1 MNMTMNMNIRQNVFS
16 ALKAAMIK
24 KDAKVISTLRL
35 IMAAIKDKDIVL
47 KGNGDAS
54 GIDET
59 AIILLMQTMI
69 KQRNASIV
77 LFKQGIRED
86 LVKIEEDEILII
98 SSFLPKQLNDQEIE
112 DAVVNAI
119 KLTQSESIKD
129 MGKVI
134 NLMKQNYIGKM
145 DFRIVSAVIKEK
157 LTK

>member
-1 MNMTMNMNIRQNVFS
+1 MNMNIRQNVFS

-98 SSFLPKQLNDQEIE
+98 SSFLPEQLNEQEIE
-112 DAVVNAI
+112 DAVVKAI
-119 KLTQSESIKD
+119 KLTKSESMKD

-134 NLMKQNYIGKM
+134 SLMKQDYIGKM
-145 DFRIVSAVIKEK
+145 DFRIVSAVVKEK

>member
-1 MNMTMNMNIRQNVFS
+1 MNIRQNVFS

-24 KDAKVISTLRL
+24 KEAKVITTLRL

-145 DFRIVSAVIKEK
+145 DFRIVSAVVKEK

>member
-1 MNMTMNMNIRQNVFS
+1 MNMNIRQNVFS

-98 SSFLPKQLNDQEIE
+98 SSFLPKQLTDQEIE

-145 DFRIVSAVIKEK
+145 DFRIVSAVVKEK

>member
-1 MNMTMNMNIRQNVFS
+1 MNMNIRQNVFS

-98 SSFLPKQLNDQEIE
+98 SSFLPKQLNEQEIK

-119 KLTQSESIKD
+119 KLTESISIKD

-134 NLMKQNYIGKM
+134 NLMKQDYIGKM
-145 DFRIVSAVIKEK
+145 DFRIVSTIVKEK

>member
-1 MNMTMNMNIRQNVFS
+1 MNIRQNVFS

-112 DAVVNAI
+112 VAVVNAI
-119 KLTQSESIKD
+119 KLTQSVSIKD

-145 DFRIVSAVIKEK
+145 DFRIVSAVVKEK

>member
-1 MNMTMNMNIRQNVFS
+1 MNIRQNVFS

-59 AIILLMQTMI
+59 AILLLMQTMI

-98 SSFLPKQLNDQEIE
+98 SSFLPEQLNEQEIE
-112 DAVVNAI
+112 DAVVKAI
-119 KLTQSESIKD
+119 KLTKSESMKD

-134 NLMKQNYIGKM
+134 NLMKQDYIGKM
-145 DFRIVSAVIKEK
+145 DFRIVSRIVKEK
-157 LTK
+157 LLK

>member
-1 MNMTMNMNIRQNVFS
+1 MNMNIRQNVFS

>member
-1 MNMTMNMNIRQNVFS
+1 MSIRQNVTK

-24 KDAKVISTLRL
+24 KDVRLINTLRL
-35 IMAAIKDKDIVL
+35 IIAAIKDRDIVL
-47 KGNGDAS
+47 KGNGNSS
-54 GIDET
+54 GIDEIEIT
-59 AIILLMQTMI
+59 LLMQTMI

-98 SSFLPKQLNDQEIE
+98 SSFLPEQLNEQEIE
-112 DAVVNAI
+112 DAVVKAI
-119 KLTQSESIKD
+119 KLTKSESMKD

-145 DFRIVSAVIKEK
+145 DFRIVSAVVKEK

>member
-1 MNMTMNMNIRQNVFS
+1 MSIRQNVS
-16 ALKAAMIK
+16 TALKASMIK
-24 KDAKVISTLRL
+24 KDVRLINTLRL
-35 IMAAIKDKDIVL
+35 IIAAIKDRDIVL
-47 KGNGDAS
+47 KGNGNSS
-54 GIDET
+54 GIDEIEIT
-59 AIILLMQTMI
+59 LLMQTMI

-119 KLTQSESIKD
+119 KLTQSVSIKD

-145 DFRIVSAVIKEK
+145 DFRIVSAVVKEK

>member
-1 MNMTMNMNIRQNVFS
+1 MNIRQNVFS
-16 ALKAAMIK
+16 ALKVAMIK
-24 KDAKVISTLRL
+24 KDVKVISTLRL

-59 AIILLMQTMI
+59 SIILLMQTMI
-69 KQRNASIV
+69 KQRKASIV

-98 SSFLPKQLNDQEIE
+98 SSFLPKQLNEQEIE
-112 DAVVNAI
+112 HAVVNAI
-119 KLTQSESIKD
+119 NLTQSVSIKD

-145 DFRIVSAVIKEK
+145 DFRIVSSIVKEK

>member
-1 MNMTMNMNIRQNVFS
+1 MNIRQNVFS

-24 KDAKVISTLRL
+24 KDSKVISTLRL

-145 DFRIVSAVIKEK
+145 DFRIVSAVVKEK

>member
-1 MNMTMNMNIRQNVFS
+1 MGMNIRQNVFI

-98 SSFLPKQLNDQEIE
+98 SSFLPKQFNEKEIE
-112 DAVVNAI
+112 DAVVNVI
-119 KLTQSESIKD
+119 KLTQSVSIKD

-134 NLMKQNYIGKM
+134 KLMKQDYIGKM
-145 DFRIVSAVIKEK
+145 DFRIVSAIVKEK

>member
-1 MNMTMNMNIRQNVFS
+1 MNMNIRQNVFS

-35 IMAAIKDKDIVL
+35 IMAAIKDKDIIL

-98 SSFLPKQLNDQEIE
+98 SSFLPDQLNEQEIE
-112 DAVVNAI
+112 DAVVKAI
-119 KLTQSESIKD
+119 KLTKSESMKD

-134 NLMKQNYIGKM
+134 SLMKQDYIGKM
-145 DFRIVSAVIKEK
+145 DFRIVSRIVKEK
-157 LTK
+157 LLK

>member
-1 MNMTMNMNIRQNVFS
+1 MNMNIRQNVFS

-119 KLTQSESIKD
+119 KLTQSVSIKD

-145 DFRIVSAVIKEK
+145 DFRIVSALVKEK

>member
-1 MNMTMNMNIRQNVFS
+1 MNIRQNVFS

-35 IMAAIKDKDIVL
+35 IMAAIKDKDIIL
-47 KGNGDAS
+47 KGNGDTS

-112 DAVVNAI
+112 DAVINTI
-119 KLTQSESIKD
+119 KLTQSVSIKD

-145 DFRIVSAVIKEK
+145 DFRIVSALVKEK

>member
-1 MNMTMNMNIRQNVFS
+1 MTTIQNVSS

-24 KDAKVISTLRL
+24 KDVRLINTLRL
-35 IMAAIKDKDIVL
+35 IIAAIKDRDIVL
-47 KGNGDAS
+47 KGNGNSS
-54 GIDET
+54 GIDEIEIT
-59 AIILLMQTMI
+59 LLMQTMI

-98 SSFLPKQLNDQEIE
+98 SSFLPEQLNEQEIE

-119 KLTQSESIKD
+119 KLTKSESMKD

-134 NLMKQNYIGKM
+134 SLMKQDYIGKM
-145 DFRIVSAVIKEK
+145 DFRIVSRIVKEK
-157 LTK
+157 LIK

>member
-1 MNMTMNMNIRQNVFS
+1 MSIRQNVSS

-24 KDAKVISTLRL
+24 KDVRLINTLRL
-35 IMAAIKDKDIVL
+35 IIAAIKDRDIAL
-47 KGNGDAS
+47 KGIGNSS
-54 GIDET
+54 GIDEIE
-59 AIILLMQTMI
+59 IILLMQTMI

-98 SSFLPKQLNDQEIE
+98 SSFLPEQLNEQEIE

-119 KLTQSESIKD
+119 KLTKSESMKD

-134 NLMKQNYIGKM
+134 SLMKQDYIGKM
-145 DFRIVSAVIKEK
+145 DFRIVSRIVKEK
-157 LTK
+157 LLK